1 MCYIYFPKH
10 SCFRKKTLELRGYAD
25 MKKIGKK
32 LGNLFTCKLKNKKTS
47 IFKSFKTGRAGKA
60 TASTFFTVMFI
71 ICVILVNM
79 IVGIIN
85 NRFSLDL
92 DLTKHGFYTLS
103 DETIQYISNLD
114 KNVSINIINT
124 KQAFCAG
131 DSSVTNSSRYFTQ
144 ASSIIE
150 QFAHKSDKIS
160 VNYIDTA
167 SDPGFTSQFSEHE
180 FYGNEVVVMVEDKHK
195 IIDSYDLFEFGNS
208 ASSSY
213 SYSYSISSSKAE
225 QTITSAILN
234 LSSDVK
240 TKATFLTGYS
250 EGDYSSFETLLE
262 ENNYEV
268 EQVDVISG
276 SISEDSKLLIIFGPK
291 KDYDKIGIQKINDFI
306 QTSGNK
312 GVGVVYIASA
322 ESDKHANINK
332 FLSDY
337 GMSVE
342 DGIAYSTD
350 KKTQMA
356 SSGGYIPHYC
366 STTFADDEYT
376 EGLADKKS
384 PVLSA
389 QSHPI
394 NILNSEKASSLL
406 NIEKGGI
413 SKSQLSDFDENA
425 DKEDICVAAISK
437 VQVSTE
443 PQAYNYIMT
452 VGSDLDFYETLLSY
466 TSLSNSTYFTNIFNK
481 ITGTESGVVISPK
494 SAESSN
500 LGATAFQAY
509 TISAIMV
516 ALIPLIILIYGIV
529 TWAVRRHR

>member
-1 MCYIYFPKH
+1 M
-10 SCFRKKTLELRGYAD
+10 KKTKQKTKNILAG
-25 MKKIGKK
+25 
-32 LGNLFTCKLKNKKTS
+32 LKNIK
-47 IFKSFKTGRAGKA
+47 FKFVEKLNSGHTKKA
-60 TASTFFTVMFI
+60 TASTFFTIMFI
-71 ICVILVNM
+71 ICIILVNM
-79 IVGIIN
+79 IVGIID
-85 NRFSLDL
+85 NRFALEA
-92 DLTKHGFYTLS
+92 DLTMHGFYTLS
-103 DETIQYISNLD
+103 EDTIQYISGINKD
-114 KNVSINIINT
+114 VSINIINT
-124 KQAFCAG
+124 KEAFCAG
-131 DSSVTNSSRYFTQ
+131 DSSITNSSRYFTQ

-150 QFAHKSDKIS
+150 QFDDYSDKIS

-167 SDPGFTSQFSEHE
+167 NDPNFTSQFSEHD
-180 FYGNEVVVMVEDKHK
+180 FYGNEIVIIADGKNK
-195 IIDSYDLFEFGNS
+195 IIDSYDLFDFNNS
-208 ASSSY
+208 TSSY

-225 QTITSAILN
+225 QTVTSAILN
-234 LSSDVK
+234 LISENK

-250 EGDYSSFETLLE
+250 EGDYSSLQTLLE

-276 SISEDSKLLIIFGPK
+276 SISEDSKLLIMFGPK

-306 QTSGNK
+306 ANSANK
-312 GVGVVYIASA
+312 GVGIVYVASA
-322 ESDKHANINK
+322 ESDNHKNINT

-350 KKTQMA
+350 TNTQMA

-366 STTFADDEYT
+366 ATTFADDEYT
-376 EGLADKKS
+376 EDLADKKS

-394 NILNSEKASSLL
+394 NILDSEKASSLL

-413 SKSQLSDFDENA
+413 SKSQLSDFDESAN
-425 DKEDICVAAISK
+425 KEDICVAAISK

-443 PQAYNYIMT
+443 PEASNYIVT
-452 VGSDLDFYETLLSY
+452 IGSDLDFYETLLSY
-466 TSLSNSTYFTNIFNK
+466 TSLNNSTYFTHLFNK
-481 ITGTESGVVISPK
+481 ITSTESGVVISPK
-494 SAESSN
+494 SAESAN

-516 ALIPLIILIYGIV
+516 AIVPIIILISGIII
-529 TWAVRRHR
+529 WAIRRHR